1 MRGFCKILI
10 SMKYR
15 IDKDLVY
22 RTPLVTRISAWSSAL
37 GQAPEKG
44 KQIEY
49 HYLKG
54 CVGGVGVNL
63 NGSI

>member
-1 MRGFCKILI
+1 
-10 SMKYR
+10 MKYR